1 MQSLAGRVQMN
12 GVRALGGA
20 ARPASSAERLRIS
33 GAVPLPRTQF
43 SGPSRLGWV
52 PHAPVSCRGA
62 GSSPQCAASS
72 AAAAGSAALPPPP
85 AQQQQQ
91 PAAPPALPAW
101 AGRVAR
107 LAGAALLFAAWYSLA
122 GVLGGPFAS
131 VGLAAAPVANE
142 GLKTAVRSA
151 WAGLA
156 AGCLHTLAG
165 ADHLAALTPLTIGR
179 SQFKASLLG
188 ALWGLGHST
197 GQLILGL
204 LMVLLKDRFTQL
216 VPALTKWGGATV
228 GATLLAI
235 GAMGLYETFFEQ
247 HEEHDE
253 RDPAAEAFTGM
264 EMQGGVLVAKK
275 ERGGFGLATFAT
287 GIVYGLQPDAL
298 FVIVPALALPTKL
311 AASAYI
317 VMFVLGTVAAMGAYT
332 GVIGATSAAIKK
344 SNSGLTQKLSGFAS
358 FAALALGAT
367 MLLGGLGV
375 ELPFSLPFGLGH
387 DH

>member
-1 MQSLAGRVQMN
+1 MGPPPLFCTPHMQSLAGRVQMN

-142 GLKTAVRSA
+142 G
-151 WAGLA
+151 
-156 AGCLHTLAG
+156 
-165 ADHLAALTPLTIGR
+165 
-179 SQFKASLLG
+179 ASG
-188 ALWGLGHST
+188 SGLGCC
-197 GQLILGL
+197 G
-204 LMVLLKDRFTQL
+204 
-216 VPALTKWGGATV
+216 
-228 GATLLAI
+228 
-235 GAMGLYETFFEQ
+235 
-247 HEEHDE
+247 
-253 RDPAAEAFTGM
+253 
-264 EMQGGVLVAKK
+264 
-275 ERGGFGLATFAT
+275 
-287 GIVYGLQPDAL
+287 
-298 FVIVPALALPTKL
+298 
-311 AASAYI
+311 
-317 VMFVLGTVAAMGAYT
+317 LGTACMCVHACEHG
-332 GVIGATSAAIKK
+332 SARH
-344 SNSGLTQKLSGFAS
+344 
-358 FAALALGAT
+358 
-367 MLLGGLGV
+367 V
-375 ELPFSLPFGLGH
+375 
-387 DH
+387 